1 MTPQFYNWEQVSA
14 FVQDAMSKAAKEAA
28 QAATQEVLAR
38 MNLDNH
44 TQETSTPCGHEEG
57 VDSMAKERIRR
68 RVTIKGV
75 QRWITGRDEQ
85 EYAQNLFMA
94 MGGVQAAPAEAK
106 HLFKPYAEE
115 WFSVCSKPNI
125 REATAITYERQLT
138 CHIFPAIGD
147 MAIEDIT
154 PMDLQR
160 LFATM
165 DDERGKKATATKT
178 KVKVVLNLIFG
189 QAIEDGI
196 ISKNPMKSKKITV
209 KGTTDKMTQPY
220 SVEQMKYLAAHI
232 GDLKGDDD
240 RAFLALHVF
249 HPFRLEEVLG
259 LRWQDIDMDKALIHI
274 RSTVTHPDRNQ
285 PRFSEETKTAASVRT
300 IQLVEEARKYLHPG
314 MPNEFVVGGE
324 KPLSYQQ
331 VRKMRT
337 RIQKQTGFDESIT
350 PRRFR
355 TTVLTDLYD
364 VTKDIKLTQAA
375 AGHTTS
381 AMTLKHYVK
390 GRGTA
395 GDTAA
400 AIKSVYCSTAV

>member
-1 MTPQFYNWEQVSA
+1 MHSAQYTEEQANA
-14 FVQDAMSKAAKEAA
+14 FGDMIAEALVRRLNLGNFNTREASMPCSDDEGAK
-28 QAATQEVLAR
+28 
-38 MNLDNH
+38 
-44 TQETSTPCGHEEG
+44 
-57 VDSMAKERIRR
+57 SMAKDRIRR
-68 RVTIKGV
+68 RVMIDGV

-85 EYAQNLFMA
+85 EYAQNLYDA
-94 MGGVQAAPAEAK
+94 MGGVQAAPATEK

-115 WFSVCSKPNI
+115 WFKVCSKPNV
-125 REATAITYERQLT
+125 REVTAITYERQLT

-160 LFATM
+160 LFAAM
-165 DDERGKKATATKT
+165 DDERGKKTTATKT
-178 KVKVVLNLIFG
+178 KVKAVLNLIFG
-189 QAIEDGI
+189 QAVEDGI
-196 ISKNPMKSKKITV
+196 ISRNPMRSKKITV
-209 KGTTDKMTQPY
+209 KGTADKVTQPY
-220 SVEQMKYLAAHI
+220 SVEQMQYLAAHI
-232 GDLKGDDD
+232 SGLAEEQDK
-240 RAFLALHVF
+240 AFLALHVF
-249 HPFRLEEVLG
+249 HPFRLEEALG
-259 LRWQDIDMDKALIHI
+259 LRWQDIDMDKSLIHI
-274 RSTVTHPDRNQ
+274 RNTVTHPDRNQ
-285 PRFSEETKTAASVRT
+285 PCFSEETKTAASVRT
-300 IQLVEEARKYLHPG
+300 IQLVEDAKKHLHPG
-314 MPNEFVVGGE
+314 EPKEFVVGGG

-331 VRKMRT
+331 VKKMCI
-337 RIQKQTGFDESIT
+337 RIQKQTGFDDRIT

-400 AIKSVYCSTAV
+400 AIASVYCPTAV